1 MKISSLAV
9 DAFSNMINLGMG
21 ARDYKLSQFDFF
33 FFFNNLTI
41 LKVILNLKYL
51 KILEYVNSIKRLLT
65 KKKKKREK
73 DKLKDSWLI

>member
-21 ARDYKLSQFDFF
+21 ARDYKLSQFDFFF

-65 KKKKKREK
+65 KKRRKEKKT
-73 DKLKDSWLI
+73 S